1 MSCFICKFY
10 YYYLF
15 FSFSYFISLFVKCLP
30 SISSFSTGS
39 SYPPSTHVSGPP
51 SHYAFC
57 ESRSE
62 SMSRHASRPDTPMD
76 VSITSGSKRSIDE
89 NLLGRLKAA
98 GLTINESLCYDT
110 NPSVQVMYQRY
121 THIFEIQGQIAD
133 MVAENKWLKQFGK
146 YPNKTEVIGLFVA
159 KTTWHNSY
167 AKVFPMVDGYEDMV
181 AWLEGHA
188 DAKSDLDLW
197 GVAKPKYTITDLGE
211 WLKKQKG
218 KKAVKSVAKSA
229 KGVKEKEKKQGSGSG
244 AGKGNQREVKQKE
257 VDSEQ
262 VDNRKKSH
270 KKKKVTASG

>member
-51 SHYAFC
+51 SHSAFS
-57 ESRSE
+57 ESHSE
-62 SMSRHASRPDTPMD
+62 SMSRHASCPDTPMD
-76 VSITSGSKRSIDE
+76 VSITSGSNIDE

-133 MVAENKWLKQFGK
+133 MVAENKWLK
-146 YPNKTEVIGLFVA
+146 
-159 KTTWHNSY
+159 TTWHNSY

-197 GVAKPKYTITDLGE
+197 GDIKPNYSITDLGE

-218 KKAVKSVAKSA
+218 KKVVKSVMKSTAKSA

-244 AGKGNQREVKQKE
+244 AGKGNQKEVKQKE
-257 VDSEQ
+257 ESQEEE
-262 VDNRKKSH
+262 
-270 KKKKVTASG
+270 GPC